1 MVSFRA
7 AEGKAIA
14 EAREKSQV
22 AGPPKGF
29 TSSDRGGKGKSLS
42 KKAISDISKATRF
55 AESIGS
61 DKKFSDLAKQYKQ
74 YDVKYPDRP
83 PAFRASYGDEV
94 NKVGTPLASTYYK
107 DPVTGEERFFT
118 AQTPTFKQLAGDI
131 GRGLFSGYNTLS
143 YDPNAGGIPITTGGQ
158 IVRQQ
163 GLLPLL
169 ADKAMSGQ
177 MGVIGIVKGLYD
189 QAVQK
194 SKDTLDA
201 LKKNVLTGKSDIK
214 QETFNLGKEKA
225 PYTWNQVNQE
235 VEEEA
240 QGKTLD
246 LSSLNATQ
254 RATYDMLVSK
264 ENPLSHEGALAQA
277 KQQFTDNRSLEEK
290 LSDIQQKRYGGIVS
304 LRR

>member
-1 MVSFRA
+1 MV
-7 AEGKAIA
+7 K
-14 EAREKSQV
+14 V
-22 AGPPKGF
+22 
-29 TSSDRGGKGKSLS
+29 KSLS

-143 YDPNAGGIPITTGGQ
+143 YDPNAGGIPTTTGGQ

-163 GLLPLL
+163 GLFPLL

-177 MGVIGIVKGLYD
+177 MGIIGLAKGLYEKFTNS
-189 QAVQK
+189 ATK
-194 SKDTLDA
+194 AKDA
-201 LKKNVLTGKSDIK
+201 LVKGV
-214 QETFNLGKEKA
+214 
-225 PYTWNQVNQE
+225 
-235 VEEEA
+235 
-240 QGKTLD
+240 
-246 LSSLNATQ
+246 
-254 RATYDMLVSK
+254 
-264 ENPLSHEGALAQA
+264 
-277 KQQFTDNRSLEEK
+277 EK
-290 LSDIQQKRYGGIVS
+290 LSDIDLEILKNKGQYKFTSKKPEIQEVEDLQKTQMTEFDKANIIRQGIEQLETTPITGTTTLPQQPQDLK
-304 LRR
+304 